1 MAKKKAPH
9 HHPEGEILAL
19 CVKDT
24 DAAYQLDQLCFTPGI
39 AFDREVF
46 EYCLHSPDCLALGVK
61 TPKGKLLG
69 FIILQ
74 SKGQRAAQ
82 VVTIDV
88 QPGHRRQGIA
98 DRLMAMALSI
108 LTRNRIRRIFL
119 QVAPDNPA
127 GQALYRKW
135 GFQPQSLIQDY
146 YGEGLDALMMA
157 RELKPEKS

>member
-1 MAKKKAPH
+1 MPKKKAPH

-19 CVKDT
+19 DRADVG
-24 DAAYQLDQLCFTPGI
+24 AAYQLDQLCFPPGI
-39 AFDREVF
+39 AFDRKVF
-46 EYCLHSPDCLALGVK
+46 EYCLQSPDCLALGVK
-61 TPKGKLLG
+61 TAKGKLLG

-74 SKGQRAAQ
+74 SKGKPTAQ

-88 QPGHRRQGIA
+88 QPKHRRKGIA

-108 LTRNRIRRIFL
+108 LARNQIHRIYL
-119 QVAPDNPA
+119 QVAPDNAA

-135 GFQPQSLIQDY
+135 GFQPKHLIQDY

-157 RELKPEKS
+157 RELKPDRS